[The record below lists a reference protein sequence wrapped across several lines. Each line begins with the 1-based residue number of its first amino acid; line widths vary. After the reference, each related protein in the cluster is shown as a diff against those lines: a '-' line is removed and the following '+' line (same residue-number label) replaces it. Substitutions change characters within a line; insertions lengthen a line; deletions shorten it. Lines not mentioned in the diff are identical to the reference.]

1 MLRSVIFQQNPK
13 QAYRDGD
20 TVDFGPYRVRLAV
33 NPRARGVKVRIDR
46 LGNVV
51 ATAGKSGKLADA
63 VAFTRTQHDW
73 IVKQLDKC
81 VQADRFRPGLVLTVG
96 GLTVTLAEK
105 AGVISPRLV
114 DGQLI
119 TSGDEATYARRV
131 ERWLRQQA
139 LKAVTK
145 ETDAYALKLGF
156 TGVKSSLFDAKG
168 RWGSCTP
175 ARKAIRYSW
184 RVILAPPSVLSYLC
198 AHEVAHLR
206 HPDHSPRFWAEV
218 TGLYGGNYRPARDW
232 LKTEGQNLFKYQ

>member
-1 MLRSVIFQQNPK
+1 MTAWLKPSFK
-13 QAYRDGD
+13 DGD
-20 TVDFGPYRVRLAV
+20 TLDFGPYRVRLAV

-51 ATAGKSGKLADA
+51 ATAGKPGKLADA
-63 VAFTRTQHDW
+63 IAFTRTQHDW

-81 VQADRFRPGLVLTVG
+81 VQLERFAPGLVLNVA
-96 GLTVTLAEK
+96 GLSVTLAEK
-105 AGVISPRLV
+105 PGVISPRLV
-114 DGQLI
+114 DGQLL

-139 LKAVTK
+139 LKALTR
-145 ETDAYALKLGF
+145 ETDAYALKLGI
-156 TGVKSSLFDAKG
+156 TNVKSSLFDAKG

-175 ARKAIRYSW
+175 GRKAIRYSW
-184 RVILAPPSVLSYLC
+184 RVILAPPAVLSYLS

-218 TGLYGGNYRPARDW
+218 KSLYGGDYRPAREW
-232 LKTEGQNLFKYQ
+232 LKTQGQELFKYQ